1 MVFTEEER
9 KQRKKE
15 RDARYR
21 AENKEK
27 IKLVRKK
34 YYEENKEKKNAQS
47 KKWDNENKEKRKE
60 IVAKNKKKYP
70 HILFKCRWKHRG
82 VIWKDD
88 DEFMEIWDKY
98 SKATHCENCNVE
110 FKTDSTQMLKK
121 CLDHCHESG
130 EFRQIICGHCNLHIF
145 KSI

>member
-15 RDARYR
+15 SDARYR
-21 AENKEK
+21 AKNKEK
-27 IKLVRKK
+27 MLNYHQEYYKK
-34 YYEENKEKKNAQS
+34 NKEKKNAQS
-47 KKWDNENKEKRKE
+47 RKWDNENKEKRKE
-60 IVAKNKKKYP
+60 IVARNKEKYP
-70 HILFKCRWKHRG
+70 HIVFKCKWKHRG

-88 DEFMEIWDKY
+88 NEFMEIWDKY

-145 KSI
+145 NFI